1 MDYQYQHLISEYL
14 MPDENVIWNGR
25 PGKGHL
31 LTEQDIFMLPFGIM
45 WSLFSIIW
53 ESAALLASTYIVPKL
68 LGIPF
73 VCIGL
78 YLVFGRFILMTC
90 IRRKT
95 VYIITNKRIFFFINN
110 RVQTLNYHTHL
121 TRKITWHPDGFGSIR
136 FYIPVP
142 EPDNLLGFYTPGQ
155 LSRLPSYELE
165 NLPDVAHVLRILTE
179 TKAD

>member
-31 LTEQDIFMLPFGIM
+31 LTEHDIFMLPFGIM

-53 ESAALLASTYIVPKL
+53 ESAALLASTYIAPKL

-78 YLVFGRFILMTC
+78 YLVFGRFILMTYK
-90 IRRKT
+90 RRKT

-110 RVQTLNYHTHL
+110 QVQTLNYHTHL

-136 FYIPVP
+136 FYIPTP
-142 EPDNLLGFYTPGQ
+142 EPDNFFGIFTSGQ

>member
-1 MDYQYQHLISEYL
+1 MDYQYQQLINEYL

-53 ESAALLASTYIVPKL
+53 ESAALLASTDIVPKL

-78 YLVFGRFILMTC
+78 YLVFGRFILKTYK
-90 IRRKT
+90 RRKT
-95 VYIITNKRIFFFINN
+95 IYVITNKRIFFFANN
-110 RVQTLNYHTHL
+110 QVQTLDYHTHL
-121 TRKITWHPDGFGSIR
+121 TRKIT
-136 FYIPVP
+136 
-142 EPDNLLGFYTPGQ
+142 
-155 LSRLPSYELE
+155 
-165 NLPDVAHVLRILTE
+165 
-179 TKAD
+179 